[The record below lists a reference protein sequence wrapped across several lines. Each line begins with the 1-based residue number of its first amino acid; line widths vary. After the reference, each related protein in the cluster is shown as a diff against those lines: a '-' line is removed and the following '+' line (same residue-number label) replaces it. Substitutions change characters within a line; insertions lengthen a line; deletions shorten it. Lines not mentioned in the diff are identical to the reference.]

1 MPKSPYQIGGDAFGG
16 VSFAGPLNSALRAS
30 RVGGHV
36 PGAQM
41 PGGHGWNRFSPQQR
55 RRPMI
60 TTNQT
65 TETNTRNNGKA
76 APKLPTHVA
85 KVRHG
90 YGKKATYERI
100 GVAWRNDDG
109 SLYVK
114 LSGTQVASALTLYE
128 LEDNTQEAVRAADE
142 GDLAHE
148 EAGE

>member
-1 MPKSPYQIGGDAFGG
+1 MT
-16 VSFAGPLNSALRAS
+16 
-30 RVGGHV
+30 
-36 PGAQM
+36 
-41 PGGHGWNRFSPQQR
+41 
-55 RRPMI
+55 
-60 TTNQT
+60 TTNQS
-65 TETNTRNNGKA
+65 TETNARGNGK

-114 LSGTQVASALTLYE
+114 LSGTQVVSALTLYE
-128 LEDNTQEAVRAADE
+128 LEANTQEDAAPADE
-142 GDLAHE
+142 GESANE

>member
-1 MPKSPYQIGGDAFGG
+1 MT
-16 VSFAGPLNSALRAS
+16 
-30 RVGGHV
+30 
-36 PGAQM
+36 
-41 PGGHGWNRFSPQQR
+41 
-55 RRPMI
+55 
-60 TTNQT
+60 TTNQS
-65 TETNTRNNGKA
+65 TETNARGNK

-114 LSGTQVASALTLYE
+114 LSGTQVVSALTLYE
-128 LEDNTQEAVRAADE
+128 LEANTQEDAAPAADGE
-142 GDLAHE
+142 AANE

>member
-1 MPKSPYQIGGDAFGG
+1 MT
-16 VSFAGPLNSALRAS
+16 
-30 RVGGHV
+30 
-36 PGAQM
+36 
-41 PGGHGWNRFSPQQR
+41 
-55 RRPMI
+55 
-60 TTNQT
+60 TTNQS
-65 TETNTRNNGKA
+65 TETNARSNGK

-114 LSGTQVASALTLYE
+114 LSGTQVVSALTLYE
-128 LEDNTQEAVRAADE
+128 LEANTQEDAAPAAD
-142 GDLAHE
+142 DAPANE

>member
-1 MPKSPYQIGGDAFGG
+1 MT
-16 VSFAGPLNSALRAS
+16 
-30 RVGGHV
+30 
-36 PGAQM
+36 
-41 PGGHGWNRFSPQQR
+41 
-55 RRPMI
+55 
-60 TTNQT
+60 TTNQS
-65 TETNTRNNGKA
+65 TETNARGNGK

-114 LSGTQVASALTLYE
+114 LSGTQVVSALTLYE
-128 LEDNTQEAVRAADE
+128 LEASAQQDAAPADDGEAS
-142 GDLAHE
+142 HE

>member
-1 MPKSPYQIGGDAFGG
+1 MT
-16 VSFAGPLNSALRAS
+16 
-30 RVGGHV
+30 
-36 PGAQM
+36 
-41 PGGHGWNRFSPQQR
+41 
-55 RRPMI
+55 
-60 TTNQT
+60 TTNQS
-65 TETNTRNNGKA
+65 TETNARGNGK

-114 LSGTQVASALTLYE
+114 LSGTQVVSALTLYE
-128 LEDNTQEAVRAADE
+128 LEANTQEDAAPAADGE
-142 GDLAHE
+142 ASAE

>member
-1 MPKSPYQIGGDAFGG
+1 MT
-16 VSFAGPLNSALRAS
+16 
-30 RVGGHV
+30 
-36 PGAQM
+36 
-41 PGGHGWNRFSPQQR
+41 
-55 RRPMI
+55 
-60 TTNQT
+60 TTNQS
-65 TETNTRNNGKA
+65 TETNARGNGK

-114 LSGTQVASALTLYE
+114 LSGTQVVSALTLYE
-128 LEDNTQEAVRAADE
+128 LEANTQEDGAPADE
-142 GDLAHE
+142 GEGANE

>member
-1 MPKSPYQIGGDAFGG
+1 MT
-16 VSFAGPLNSALRAS
+16 
-30 RVGGHV
+30 
-36 PGAQM
+36 
-41 PGGHGWNRFSPQQR
+41 
-55 RRPMI
+55 
-60 TTNQT
+60 TTNQS
-65 TETNTRNNGKA
+65 TETNARGNGK

-114 LSGTQVASALTLYE
+114 LSGTQVVSALTLYE
-128 LEDNTQEAVRAADE
+128 LEANTQEDTAPATDSEPAN
-142 GDLAHE
+142 E